1 MALKGL
7 TKSAQESKSTDQKIE
22 DFISGSTKR
31 IKNLECSQQ
40 VYRRFTFSLTEEVSK
55 EIDDLLIDARVA
67 KANRSVILET
77 RFVPG
82 NAQITLAVNVLLLSE
97 KTFRL
102 LLFSTIKYEPSKR
115 KFGVLL

>member
-31 IKNLECSQQ
+31 VKDLECSQQ

-55 EIDDLLIDARVA
+55 EIDDLLIDSRVA
-67 KANRSVILET
+67 KANRSVILKAALHQLQKLSKEDL
-77 RFVPG
+77 
-82 NAQITLAVNVLLLSE
+82 QQAVLSE
-97 KTFRL
+97 VK
-102 LLFSTIKYEPSKR
+102 
-115 KFGVLL
+115 

>member
-22 DFISGSTKR
+22 DFINGSAKR

-55 EIDDLLIDARVA
+55 EIDDLLISSRVA
-67 KANRSVILET
+67 KANRSVILKAALHQLQKLSKEDL
-77 RFVPG
+77 
-82 NAQITLAVNVLLLSE
+82 QQAVLKEV
-97 KTFRL
+97 K
-102 LLFSTIKYEPSKR
+102 
-115 KFGVLL
+115 

>member
-55 EIDDLLIDARVA
+55 EIDDLLKQKKLEEEGLIDIIDMGSELNKNNSLR
-67 KANRSVILET
+67 
-77 RFVPG
+77 
-82 NAQITLAVNVLLLSE
+82 NAD
-97 KTFRL
+97 KT
-102 LLFSTIKYEPSKR
+102 IWN
-115 KFGVLL
+115 

>member
-22 DFISGSTKR
+22 DFISGSAKR
-31 IKNLECSQQ
+31 VKSLETSQQ

-67 KANRSVILET
+67 KANRSVILKAALHQLQKLSKEDL
-77 RFVPG
+77 
-82 NAQITLAVNVLLLSE
+82 QQAVLSE
-97 KTFRL
+97 VK
-102 LLFSTIKYEPSKR
+102 
-115 KFGVLL
+115 